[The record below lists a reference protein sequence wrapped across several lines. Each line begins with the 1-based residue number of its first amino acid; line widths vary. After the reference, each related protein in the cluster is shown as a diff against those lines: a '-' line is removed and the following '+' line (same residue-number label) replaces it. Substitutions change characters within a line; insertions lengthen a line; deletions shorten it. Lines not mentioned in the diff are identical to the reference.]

1 MLAAVETKG
10 LGFSLCNK
18 GEEGN
23 ILVQVELE
31 TTDADKAVATASKS
45 LDGTL
50 GTQMYD
56 SGIGPW
62 HSFLT

>member
-1 MLAAVETKG
+1 MEAEG

-18 GEEGN
+18 GEGGD
-23 ILVQVELE
+23 ILVRVELE
-31 TTDADKAVATASKS
+31 TTDANKALAPALKS

-50 GTQMYD
+50 GTQTD
-56 SGIGPW
+56 NSGIGPW